1 MGTSKGL
8 GRGLNA
14 LFDDI
19 EEVKSVT
26 TKEKKTVLD
35 SVVELNVTDVEPM
48 PNQPRKVF
56 DEKKLEELA
65 DSVREHG
72 VIQPI
77 TVRKVSDK

>member
-35 SVVELNVTDVEPM
+35 SVVELNVKDVEPM

-56 DEKKLEELA
+56 DEKN
-65 DSVREHG
+65 
-72 VIQPI
+72 
-77 TVRKVSDK
+77 